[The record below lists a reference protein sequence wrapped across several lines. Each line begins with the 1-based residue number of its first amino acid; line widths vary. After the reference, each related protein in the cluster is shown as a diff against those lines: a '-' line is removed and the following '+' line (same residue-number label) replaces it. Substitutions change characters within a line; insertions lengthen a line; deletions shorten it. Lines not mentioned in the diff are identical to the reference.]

1 MTTVFCYLLL
11 ACSSEPEY
19 DLSAVPIQEPIAAEK
34 SKERPN
40 TNRPTEAA
48 SQAEPGEG
56 EPVEELE
63 AIANNDCAPPPDQK
77 EPLSKDNSVALT
89 VSLDVKA
96 AGYEVMIDLIES
108 SFGELKYGLVCSGT
122 NPTLRVP
129 KMLGTVRVAAFV
141 DADINGPS
149 KNDLQGMSKPITI
162 TDQDVS
168 IPTIT
173 WSDTPI
179 EFYNFDAQD
188 EQTDQN
194 ATKPGEEQ

>member
-1 MTTVFCYLLL
+1 MTTLTTLLFYLV

-19 DLSAVPIQEPIAAEK
+19 DLSQVPVQEPLSAEK

-40 TNRPTEAA
+40 TNRP
-48 SQAEPGEG
+48 SEPEPQG
-56 EPVEELE
+56 EPAEELE
-63 AIANNDCAPPPDQK
+63 AIANNDCAPPPDQDA
-77 EPLSKDNSVALT
+77 PLSKENSIALT

-141 DADINGPS
+141 DADTNGPS
-149 KNDLQGMSKPITI
+149 KNDVQGMSDPITI
-162 TDQDVS
+162 TDQDLS
-168 IPTIT
+168 IPTIQ
-173 WSDTPI
+173 WSTTPI
-179 EFYNFDAQD
+179 EFYNFDGPDD
-188 EQTDQN
+188 E
-194 ATKPGEEQ
+194 AKEPPSKSEAEQ